1 MIKNLDKIKIEET
14 YIEKLFYCFLDC
26 TNKTNQLQGRC
37 IFCNNFTV
45 HEYWLKP
52 NTTQVAYGP
61 VSGLVF
67 NKQLIT
73 TKQTLTDVT
82 VQKVKKVRTSKIIS
96 R

>member
-1 MIKNLDKIKIEET
+1 M
-14 YIEKLFYCFLDC
+14 
-26 TNKTNQLQGRC
+26 
-37 IFCNNFTV
+37 
-45 HEYWLKP
+45 
-52 NTTQVAYGP
+52 TQVAYGP